1 MGDQVMFSVLVVSK
15 WCKLGGWEMLLLIK
29 ESPARVLGGQIF
41 KSAIRANFGG
51 IQDKDNEDG
60 N

>member
-1 MGDQVMFSVLVVSK
+1 MFSVLVVSK

-29 ESPARVLGGQIF
+29 ESPARVLGVQIF

-51 IQDKDNEDG
+51 I
-60 N
+60 